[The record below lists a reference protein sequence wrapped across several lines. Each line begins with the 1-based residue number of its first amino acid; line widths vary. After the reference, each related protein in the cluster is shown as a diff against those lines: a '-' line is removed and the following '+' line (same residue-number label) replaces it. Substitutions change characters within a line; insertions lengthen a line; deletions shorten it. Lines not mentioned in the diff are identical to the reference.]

1 MISLS
6 FLTQQNVTHWLSP
19 GGEGAEVIYALRNK
33 DTLANMVLDNIGEA
47 GQIKSFIDNP
57 NDLNKLQNNLTDY
70 AEGVVKSLAN
80 YLNVPYTEPNEVI
93 IPDNG
98 QYYIVQKGDTLY
110 SIANRFGLTVDE
122 LKAINNLTSNIIS
135 TGQQLLIN
143 VNNIPDVEDVY
154 VVQKGDTLYSIAK
167 KFGLT
172 IDELKTLN
180 GLGSDIISV
189 GQQLIIKPNNTDT
202 EDDIYIVQKG
212 DSLWAIAQKYNISVD
227 DLIKYNNL
235 SNLTLQIGQQ
245 LLIPNSNSNLDDT
258 IYYNVQS
265 GYTIFMVNIE
275 KF

>member
-1 MISLS
+1 M
-6 FLTQQNVTHWLSP
+6 
-19 GGEGAEVIYALRNK
+19 
-33 DTLANMVLDNIGEA
+33 
-47 GQIKSFIDNP
+47 
-57 NDLNKLQNNLTDY
+57 
-70 AEGVVKSLAN
+70 
-80 YLNVPYTEPNEVI
+80 
-93 IPDNG
+93 
-98 QYYIVQKGDTLY
+98 Y

-180 GLGSDIISV
+180 DLGSDIISV